1 MTRTLTGLYDSYED
15 AVSVIKDLEA
25 DGIGEDDVSL
35 LANRAGILH
44 RDDIVAGNE
53 AGVGA
58 EAGATFGAIVGGATG
73 LLAGLGML
81 AIPGIGPVVAAG
93 WLVTAALG
101 AAGGAIAG
109 GAGGGLIGAMISN
122 GVSEEDAHVYA
133 ESVRR
138 GGCLVTARVPDAK
151 VTSTQVIM
159 AKYRQTD
166 THMRGQAYRE
176 TGWSAFDEH
185 APIYS
190 EPEVMAPRD
199 IYPTKSLSVET
210 GPLPE
215 RVVGPP
221 PPPPPAT
228 PFGPNGD

>member
-1 MTRTLTGLYDSYED
+1 
-15 AVSVIKDLEA
+15 
-25 DGIGEDDVSL
+25 
-35 LANRAGILH
+35 LANRSGVLH
-44 RDDIVAGNE
+44 RADVVAGNE

-58 EAGATFGAIVGGATG
+58 EAGAAFGAIVGGTTG

-122 GVSEEDAHVYA
+122 GVSEEDAHIYA

-138 GGCLVTARVPDAK
+138 GGCLVTARVPDGK
-151 VTSTQVIM
+151 VASTQAIM
-159 AKYRQTD
+159 ARYRQVDSQT
-166 THMRGQAYRE
+166 RGQAYRE

-185 APIYS
+185 
-190 EPEVMAPRD
+190 
-199 IYPTKSLSVET
+199 
-210 GPLPE
+210 
-215 RVVGPP
+215 
-221 PPPPPAT
+221 
-228 PFGPNGD
+228 